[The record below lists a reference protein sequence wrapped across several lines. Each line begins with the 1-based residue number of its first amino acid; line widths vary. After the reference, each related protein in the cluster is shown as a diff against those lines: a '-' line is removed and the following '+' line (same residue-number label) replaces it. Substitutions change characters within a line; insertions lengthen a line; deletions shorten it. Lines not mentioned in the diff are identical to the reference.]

1 MELKGL
7 ERLGDNSE
15 SFDNKI
21 ALCKDCHSTQDYH
34 TTKED
39 YLKLLNKKKE
49 YLEICALSELTSSLG
64 LEESIEKVI
73 DLIVNIEDSEIRQLK
88 YNVVS
93 IDKR

>member
-21 ALCKDCHSTQDYH
+21 ALCKDCHSTKDYH

-39 YLKLLNKKKE
+39 YLKLIKNPNLSKKILKDTMN
-49 YLEICALSELTSSLG
+49 L
-64 LEESIEKVI
+64 KVKKM
-73 DLIVNIEDSEIRQLK
+73 NWK
-88 YNVVS
+88 
-93 IDKR
+93 